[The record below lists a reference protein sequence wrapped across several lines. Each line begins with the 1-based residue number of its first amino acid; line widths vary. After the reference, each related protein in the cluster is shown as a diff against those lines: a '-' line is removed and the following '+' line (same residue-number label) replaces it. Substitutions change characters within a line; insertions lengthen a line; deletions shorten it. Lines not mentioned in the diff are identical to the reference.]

1 MSQSGGL
8 GGVLAALLMVG
19 GGLTGV
25 VLVDQKMAE
34 DAPATIAVDERPTPG
49 FELADRPL
57 GTPPP
62 APRAGGRYR
71 FVATHDDGVPVA
83 YDPCR
88 PVHYVIRPA
97 HAPAGGNRAVRAAF
111 DRVGELTGL
120 SFVHDGTTTESPVEH
135 REPFQPDRYGDR
147 WAPVLVSWVSP
158 AEDPGFA
165 GDLAGK
171 AGSVPVT
178 VPGSPAVFVTG
189 TVELSAKQFAEMLGP
204 SGDDED
210 ARAILLHEIGHLVGL
225 DHVRDRSQLMYPT
238 ESEVRDFAAGDRT
251 GLTALGGG
259 PCVPAL

>member
-1 MSQSGGL
+1 MSEPGGL
-8 GGVLAALLMVG
+8 GGVLAALVMVG

-34 DAPATIAVDERPTPG
+34 DAPATTVTGDRPTPG

-62 APRAGGRYR
+62 APRADGTYR
-71 FVATHDDGVPVA
+71 FVATHDDGSPVA

-88 PVHYVIRPA
+88 PVHYVIRSA

-111 DRVGELTGL
+111 TRVGELTGL
-120 SFVHDGTTTESPVEH
+120 RFVHDGTTTESPVEH

-147 WAPVLVSWVSP
+147 WAPVLVSWVS
-158 AEDPGFA
+158 ASEDPAFS
-165 GDLAGK
+165 GDLAAQ

-178 VPGSPAVFVTG
+178 VPGSPTVLVTG
-189 TVELSAKQFAEMLGP
+189 TVELGAEQFADMLGP
-204 SGDDED
+204 GGAGDQ
-210 ARAILLHEIGHLVGL
+210 ARAVLLHEIGHLVGL
-225 DHVRDRSQLMYPT
+225 DHVRDKSQLMYPT
-238 ESEVRDFAAGDRT
+238 ESDVRDFAAGDRT

-259 PCVPAL
+259 PCVPEL